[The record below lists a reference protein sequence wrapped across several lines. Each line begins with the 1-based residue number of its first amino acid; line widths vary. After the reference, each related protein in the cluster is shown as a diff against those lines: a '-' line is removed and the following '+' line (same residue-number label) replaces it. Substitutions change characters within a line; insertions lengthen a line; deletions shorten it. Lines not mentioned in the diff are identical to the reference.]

1 MLYNETPLKK
11 GFFMIT
17 VINNPITRFAVKAI
31 VTYAYVHM
39 ALDIVQGSIKVASI
53 AKTRISR

>member
-1 MLYNETPLKK
+1 
-11 GFFMIT
+11 MIT